1 MTCCVCD
8 CKELCCVCACERRPA
23 TDVLEGLT
31 TTAQKIGALFRA
43 GYSRDE
49 IVTRS
54 GIPRQDVDAELDLD
68 GFYETRL
75 SEPLGCDCACERRPV
90 AEVLEGLTA
99 TADKIR
105 ALFHAGHSRT
115 QIANQLDIRYQH
127 ARNVLVQSGI
137 TEIQLKCVCPC
148 EQRPTA
154 DHPPPEQVRTTVGP
168 GGRVVIPA
176 EYRAALD
183 FKEGDAVFMRLDGEE
198 LRMVSDATE
207 TRRVR
212 EMIARYVPEGV
223 SLVDELIRE
232 RRREAAA
239 EGSV

>member
-8 CKELCCVCACERRPA
+8 CDETCCVCDCERRPA
-23 TDVLEGLT
+23 TEVVEGLT

-49 IVTRS
+49 IVKRL
-54 GIPRQDVDAELDLD
+54 GVPRRDVDAELDPD
-68 GFYETRL
+68 GFSETRL
-75 SEPLGCDCACERRPV
+75 SEPSDCDCSCERRPMT
-90 AEVLEGLTA
+90 EVTEGIAT

-105 ALFHAGHSRT
+105 ALFHAGYSRA
-115 QIANQLDIRYQH
+115 QIGNHLGIRYQH
-127 ARNVLVQSGI
+127 VRNVLLRSGF
-137 TEIQLKCVCPC
+137 EGIQLRCVCPC
-148 EQRPTA
+148 EQRPPA
-154 DHPPPEQVRTTVGP
+154 DDPPPEQVRATIGP

-176 EYRAALD
+176 EYRSALGIT
-183 FKEGDAVFMRLDGEE
+183 EGDAVYMRLDGEE
-198 LRMVSDATE
+198 LHVVSDATE
-207 TRRVR
+207 TRRIR

-239 EGSV
+239 EEFM

>member
-8 CKELCCVCACERRPA
+8 CDEMCCVCSCERPPA
-23 TDVLEGLT
+23 TGVIEGLT

-49 IVTRS
+49 IVQRL
-54 GIPRQDVDAELDLD
+54 GIPRRDVDAELDLD

-75 SEPLGCDCACERRPV
+75 SEPLGCDCDCERRPM
-90 AEVLEGLTA
+90 AEVIEGLAA

-105 ALFHAGHSRT
+105 ALFRAGYSRA
-115 QIANQLDIRYQH
+115 QIGAHLGIRYQH
-127 ARNVLVQSGI
+127 VRNVLLRSGY

-154 DHPPPEQVRTTVGP
+154 DDPPPEQVRTTVGP

-176 EYRAALD
+176 EYRAALEI
-183 FKEGDAVFMRLDGEE
+183 KEGDAVFMRLDGEE
-198 LRMVSDATE
+198 LRLVSDATE

-212 EMIARYVPEGV
+212 EMIARYVPEGA
-223 SLVDELIRE
+223 SLADELIRE
-232 RRREAAA
+232 RRREAAT
-239 EGSV
+239 EESM